1 MSAIENISEVLDGTL
16 GLMGKWSSN
25 AKLNEKLNLADL
37 SSTISEA
44 FDPIKSAVSKVPD
57 MFLSKLD
64 GKIKPKTD
72 GIVSAAKE
80 CSKKCSEFLSTDTYK
95 TDGLGT
101 LTSFAESV
109 VTNAKSAITKPEVKM
124 ILGADFGSAFDPVI
138 KVVATIK
145 ELMASFG
152 IDYVLF

>member
-57 MFLSKLD
+57 MFLS
-64 GKIKPKTD
+64 
-72 GIVSAAKE
+72 
-80 CSKKCSEFLSTDTYK
+80 
-95 TDGLGT
+95 
-101 LTSFAESV
+101 
-109 VTNAKSAITKPEVKM
+109 
-124 ILGADFGSAFDPVI
+124 
-138 KVVATIK
+138 
-145 ELMASFG
+145 
-152 IDYVLF
+152 